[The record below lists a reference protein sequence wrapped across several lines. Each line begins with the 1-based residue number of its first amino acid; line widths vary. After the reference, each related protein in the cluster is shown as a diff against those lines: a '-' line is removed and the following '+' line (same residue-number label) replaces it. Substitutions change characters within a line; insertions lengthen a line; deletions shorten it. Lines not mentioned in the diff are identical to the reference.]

1 MYKRPNLE
9 EFPEYTRSYIQLLP
23 EGDIIDILGEQL
35 ETTNRLFFTVNEKQA
50 DYRYEEGKWSL
61 SEVLGHLTDTERIMN
76 YRILRIARGDTSLLQ
91 GFDENQYV
99 QEASF
104 YNRKI
109 TDLLEDYQNVRKS
122 TISLLKGL
130 PQKSLQNKGN
140 ANGYGVTVESIAY
153 MIAGHELHH
162 LKIIKEKYLKDFGF

>member
-1 MYKRPNLE
+1 MLKRPDLE
-9 EFPEYTRSYIQLLP
+9 EFPVYMRSYVQLIP
-23 EGDIIDILGEQL
+23 EGDIIQILNGQMASTQEIFSAV
-35 ETTNRLFFTVNEKQA
+35 TEKQA
-50 DYRYEEGKWSL
+50 EYRYAEGKWTL

-76 YRILRIARGDTSLLQ
+76 YRILRIARGDKSPLM
-91 GFDENQYV
+91 GFDENEYV

-104 YNRKI
+104 NERTI
-109 TDLLEDYQNVRKS
+109 ADLLEDYQNVRRA

-140 ANGYGVTVESIAY
+140 ANGFEVTVETIAY

-162 LKIIKEKYLKDFGF
+162 IKIIQEKYLKD

>member
-1 MYKRPNLE
+1 MLKRPDLE
-9 EFPEYTRSYIQLLP
+9 EFPVYMRSYVQLIP
-23 EGDIIDILGEQL
+23 EGDIIQILNGQIASTQEIFSAV
-35 ETTNRLFFTVNEKQA
+35 TEKQA
-50 DYRYEEGKWSL
+50 EYSYAEGKWTL

-76 YRILRIARGDTSLLQ
+76 YRILRIARGDKSPLM
-91 GFDENQYV
+91 GFDENEYV

-104 YNRKI
+104 NERPI
-109 TDLLEDYQNVRKS
+109 ADLLEDYQNVRRA

-140 ANGYGVTVESIAY
+140 ANGFEVTVETIAY

-162 LKIIKEKYLKDFGF
+162 IKIIQEKYLKD

>member
-23 EGDIIDILGEQL
+23 EGDIIDILGQHL
-35 ETTNRLFFTVNEKQA
+35 ETTSKVFSTVTVEQSG
-50 DYRYEEGKWSL
+50 YRYAEGKWAL

-76 YRILRIARGDTSLLQ
+76 YRILRIARGDKNTLQ
-91 GFDENQYV
+91 GFDENVYV
-99 QEASF
+99 KEASF
-104 YNRKI
+104 HNRKI
-109 TDLLEDYQNVRKS
+109 ADILEDYQNVRRS

-140 ANGYGVTVESIAY
+140 ANGYDVTVESIAY

-162 LKIIKEKYLKDFGF
+162 LKIIQEKYIND

>member
-1 MYKRPNLE
+1 MLKRPDLE
-9 EFPEYTRSYIQLLP
+9 EFPVYMRSYVQLIP
-23 EGDIIDILGEQL
+23 EGDIIQILNGQIASTQEIFSAV
-35 ETTNRLFFTVNEKQA
+35 TEKQA
-50 DYRYEEGKWSL
+50 EYSYAEGKWTL

-76 YRILRIARGDTSLLQ
+76 YRILRIARGDKSPLM
-91 GFDENQYV
+91 GFDENEYV

-104 YNRKI
+104 NERTI
-109 TDLLEDYQNVRKS
+109 ADLLEDYQNVRRA

-140 ANGYGVTVESIAY
+140 ANGFEVTVETIAY

-162 LKIIKEKYLKDFGF
+162 IKIIQEKYLKD

>member
-1 MYKRPNLE
+1 MLKRPDLE
-9 EFPEYTRSYIQLLP
+9 EFPVYMRSYVQLIP
-23 EGDIIDILGEQL
+23 EGDIIQILNGQIVSTQEIFSAV
-35 ETTNRLFFTVNEKQA
+35 TEKQA
-50 DYRYEEGKWSL
+50 EYRYAEGKWTL

-76 YRILRIARGDTSLLQ
+76 YRILRIARGDKSPLM
-91 GFDENQYV
+91 GFDENEYV

-104 YNRKI
+104 NERPI
-109 TDLLEDYQNVRKS
+109 ADLLEDYQNVRRA

-140 ANGYGVTVESIAY
+140 ANGFEVTVETIAY

-162 LKIIKEKYLKDFGF
+162 IKIIQEKYLKD

>member
-1 MYKRPNLE
+1 MLKRPDLE
-9 EFPEYTRSYIQLLP
+9 EFPVYMRSYVQLIP
-23 EGDIIDILGEQL
+23 EGDIIQILNGQMASTQEIFSAV
-35 ETTNRLFFTVNEKQA
+35 TEKQA
-50 DYRYEEGKWSL
+50 EYRYAEGKWTL

-76 YRILRIARGDTSLLQ
+76 YRILRIARGDKSPLM
-91 GFDENQYV
+91 GFDENEYV

-104 YNRKI
+104 NERPI
-109 TDLLEDYQNVRKS
+109 ADLLEDYQNVRRA

-140 ANGYGVTVESIAY
+140 ANGFEVTVETIAY

-162 LKIIKEKYLKDFGF
+162 IKIIQEKYLKD